1 MDGLRIHFPKSAL
14 IEEIVQTESETAP
27 ENTTQEL
34 SSFNLSLGYLGD
46 TKLVTPKKKIVMQF

>member
-14 IEEIVQTESETAP
+14 IEKIVQTESELAP

-34 SSFNLSLGYLGD
+34 TSFNLSFI
-46 TKLVTPKKKIVMQF
+46 KKKKIFMH